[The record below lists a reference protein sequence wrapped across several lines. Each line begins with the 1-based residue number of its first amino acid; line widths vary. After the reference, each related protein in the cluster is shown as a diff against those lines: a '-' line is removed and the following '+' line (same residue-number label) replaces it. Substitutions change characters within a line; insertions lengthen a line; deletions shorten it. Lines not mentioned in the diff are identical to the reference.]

1 MMEPYPE
8 HVRTICPKGRVCL
21 PPDLAAHFGAF
32 ARLRLLPNG
41 IVLIEP
47 AARGTALT
55 PTAPGEAS
63 RRVTVP
69 KEFRRPTGIKPGAEV
84 RLAGV
89 GVGVGVVVWALPE
102 ARVRLPLAAGVG
114 SGETR

>member
-1 MMEPYPE
+1 MSEPYPE
-8 HVRTICPKGRVCL
+8 HIRTCDGKGRVCL
-21 PPDLAAHFGAF
+21 PPDLAAHFGDF
-32 ARLRLLPNG
+32 ARVRLLPNG

-47 AARGTALT
+47 AARGAALT
-55 PTAPGEAS
+55 PIAPGEAS

-84 RLAGV
+84 GLA

-102 ARVRLPLAAGVG
+102 ARVRQPRAAGAG